1 MKKNILTILCAVLLL
16 AGISFADVTY
26 DKSFVA
32 PDLSM
37 VKNIYK
43 SPARSMSFSIAD
55 SIVRDICGI
64 TGDALVLDIEKT
76 NGNIQY
82 YRTLDN
88 RTLCTI
94 DRATGD
100 VVYRKQVQFDG
111 SAPNLPG
118 KDEAISKAQ
127 NQLES
132 IGLFKEEM
140 TANKPHIS
148 TLKTTAVTGET
159 FEKLRVVT
167 FTRNLGGLP
176 VLGASRAAVMFGA
189 NGDLE
194 GLVVRW
200 MDVQGEKISGKL
212 PTNVKNYIK
221 KEMAA
226 KNLDVIIKKANLVM
240 FDDGK
245 GSMKPMFHVEGD
257 LVTSQGKF
265 FSDWMIPVI
274 K

>member
-1 MKKNILTILCAVLLL
+1 MKKNILITLFAVLLL
-16 AGISFADVTY
+16 AGISFADVSY
-26 DKSFVA
+26 DKSFVT
-32 PDLSM
+32 PDLSQ

-43 SPARSMSFSIAD
+43 APVRNLSFSTAD
-55 SIVRDICGI
+55 SIVRNICGI
-64 TGDALVLDIEKT
+64 TGDALVLDIERST
-76 NGNIQY
+76 NNVQY

-88 RTLCTI
+88 KTICHI
-94 DRATGD
+94 DRTNGD
-100 VVYRKQVQFDG
+100 VVYRKSVNFEG

-118 KDEAISKAQ
+118 KDEAISMAQ

-132 IGLFKEEM
+132 LGLFKEEM
-140 TANKPHIS
+140 LANKPHIS
-148 TLKTTAVTGET
+148 TLKTTAVSGET
-159 FEKLRVVT
+159 CEKMRVVT
-167 FTRNLGGLP
+167 FTRTVGGIP

-189 NGDLE
+189 NGDIE

-200 MDVQGEKISGKL
+200 MDVQGEKINGKL

-226 KNLDVIIKKANLVM
+226 KNLDVIIKKANLIM

-265 FSDWMIPVI
+265 FSDWMIPVV

>member
-1 MKKNILTILCAVLLL
+1 MKKNILIILSAVLLL
-16 AGISFADVTY
+16 AGISFADVSY

-32 PDLSM
+32 PDLSL

-43 SPARSMSFSIAD
+43 APARGLSFTTAD
-55 SIVRDICGI
+55 RIVQNICGI
-64 TGDALVLDIEKT
+64 TGDALVLDIEKST
-76 NGNIQY
+76 NNVQY

-88 RTLCTI
+88 KTI
-94 DRATGD
+94 CHIDKTTGD
-100 VVYRKQVQFDG
+100 VVYRKHVNFEG

-118 KDEAISKAQ
+118 KDEAILLAQ
-127 NQLES
+127 NQLAS
-132 IGLFKEEM
+132 LGLFKEEM
-140 TANKPHIS
+140 IEKTPHIS
-148 TLKTTAVTGET
+148 TLKTTAATGET
-159 FEKLRVVT
+159 FEKMKVVT
-167 FTRNLGGLP
+167 FTRSLGGIP

-200 MDVQGEKISGKL
+200 MEVQGEKISGKL

-245 GSMKPMFHVEGD
+245 GSMKPMFHVEGE

>member
-16 AGISFADVTY
+16 AGISFADVSY

-43 SPARSMSFSIAD
+43 APVRSLSFSMAD
-55 SIVRDICGI
+55 SIVQKIIGI

-76 NGNIQY
+76 TGNTQF

-88 RTLCTI
+88 KTICHI
-94 DRATGD
+94 DRTTGD
-100 VVYRKQVQFDG
+100 VVYRKHVKFEG

-118 KDEAISKAQ
+118 KDEAITLAKD
-127 NQLES
+127 QLES
-132 IGLFKEEM
+132 LGLFNEEM
-140 TANKPHIS
+140 LANKPHIS
-148 TLKTTAVTGET
+148 TLKTTAATGET
-159 FEKLRVVT
+159 FEKMRVVT
-167 FTRNLGGLP
+167 FTRTVGGLP

-194 GLVVRW
+194 GLVIRW
-200 MDVQGEKISGKL
+200 MDVQGEKISGQL
-212 PTNVKNYIK
+212 PINVKNYIK

-226 KNLDVIIKKANLVM
+226 KNLDVIIKKANLIM